1 MSAIA
6 GIDQALWDIKGKFYN
21 APVHQLLG
29 GKSRESI
36 KVYSWI
42 GGDRPHLLGSEADVL
57 RPVSA
62 NPGIDLDR
70 FPALPSEQL
79 MHGRIVKLALNVPKR
94 LIDSSCTEADF
105 IGADPF

>member
-29 GKSRESI
+29 GKNRESI

-42 GGDRPHLLGSEADVL
+42 GGDRPQDVGL
-57 RPVSA
+57 AAKQVVDKGFTA
-62 NPGIDLDR
+62 
-70 FPALPSEQL
+70 
-79 MHGRIVKLALNVPKR
+79 VK
-94 LIDSSCTEADF
+94 
-105 IGADPF
+105 